1 MLTKQQRKVLQFLVD
16 NPDEDIVIEGR
27 MAFYGNE
34 TTSVALI
41 YSLLRL
47 CVISSDQYSE
57 IRYSINETGKNL
69 LMQ

>member
-41 YSLLRL
+41 
-47 CVISSDQYSE
+47 
-57 IRYSINETGKNL
+57 
-69 LMQ
+69 